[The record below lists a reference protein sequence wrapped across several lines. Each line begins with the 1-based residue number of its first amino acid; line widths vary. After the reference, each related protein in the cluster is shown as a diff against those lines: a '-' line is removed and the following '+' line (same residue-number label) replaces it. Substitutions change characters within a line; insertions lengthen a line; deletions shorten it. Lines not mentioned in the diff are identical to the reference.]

1 MSTVKILIAD
11 DEPIIRLDLRQVLE
25 TLGYE
30 VIGEAGDGKQ
40 AVELARELKPD
51 ICILDVKMPIMDGLR
66 QLILSPMRTSPLPYC

>member
-30 VIGEAGDGKQ
+30 VIGEAN
-40 AVELARELKPD
+40 
-51 ICILDVKMPIMDGLR
+51 
-66 QLILSPMRTSPLPYC
+66 